1 MEAVDLDVV
10 CSSFVGTYLVEGEER
25 QRHRMARSRTNLKM
39 VVVKDKHEVRR
50 VRNRAV

>member
-39 VVVKDKHEVRR
+39 VVVKDTHEVRR